1 MSLPAPLMFTVGLID
16 QITKPIAKIS
26 NRINDLSATYQAGT
40 MQMASGIG
48 GVVASGFALQNALMP
63 AIEMDRALGE
73 VESLGVRDSALKMLA
88 QNSYEYALKYGASAV
103 DFVRSSYDIQS
114 AIGGL
119 NDADLSRFTM
129 ASNVLAKATKAD
141 AATVTSY
148 MGTMYGIFKND
159 AKNMGEGA
167 WIERVTGMTA
177 SAVVAFKTDGKK
189 MSDAFAALGASA
201 GLAPLEEQMAIMGT
215 LQATMEGSES
225 ATKYKSFLAG
235 VGKAQKALNL
245 QFADANGNMLPMID
259 ILNKIKGKY
268 GDTISVAEGD
278 QLATAFGSQEAV
290 SLVKLLLNDID
301 GLAGSINQLGKVNG
315 MEQAEKMA
323 AAMTDQSERLSQ
335 SWFVIRAAFGAAIL
349 PAFNQFVGKLANMS
363 SSVIDFTSKF
373 PNITRWLGYFGIGLL
388 LAVAA
393 GGLFTIM
400 MGAGKMAMTTWAG
413 AAAVW
418 NGAIWLVN
426 AGLVK
431 LRAVMLAVNIAMYA
445 NPIGFLIAG
454 IAAAIVAVGA
464 MIYYWDDLKATISE
478 WGWIKAVGDFFG
490 EMITGLKNEFISFY
504 NWIASKLNNL
514 PGVDIELKPIVEPVD
529 TRKLQNATKLPE
541 NMPNQQAMPQWMQR
555 QASNDTGAFNG
566 ALPKHAGSLP
576 KMGVPEQLNQQLNV
590 QRNLPAPYKPEPLT
604 QQQHLQLVRPA
615 AYVPEQLNQ
624 QLNVQRNLPKPY
636 APENLTQQQH
646 LQLVKPAAYVPEQV
660 NQQLNMQR
668 NLPKPYQPEAV
679 TQKQQLQLVKPA
691 DYVPEALSQQL
702 NVHRNLPKPYQ
713 PEAVTQQQL
722 QLVKPA
728 AYTPEAVTQQQK
740 LQLVKPAT
748 YMPEALNQQL
758 NVQRNLPKPYQPEAV
773 TQQQQLQLVTPAAY
787 VPEALSQ
794 QLNVQRNL
802 PQPYTPEKL
811 QQQLDIKPVATD
823 TLASAITPKYNQQAA
838 VSAQAVRK
846 ATQTVSNGKTI
857 SFGDVIVQNPPKN
870 WSLSEL
876 ADQQELRTA

>member
-26 NRINDLSATYQAGT
+26 NKLNGLAENYQAGT
-40 MQMASGIG
+40 MQMATGIG
-48 GVVASGFALQNALMP
+48 GVAASGFALQNALMP

-73 VESLGVRDSALKMLA
+73 VASLGVRDSALKMLSE
-88 QNSYEYALKYGASAV
+88 NSYAYAMKYGESAT

-141 AATVTSY
+141 AATVTNY

-159 AKNMGEGA
+159 AKKMGEGA

-268 GDTISVAEGD
+268 GDTISVAESD
-278 QLATAFGSQEAV
+278 QLASAFGSEEAV

-301 GLAGSINQLGKVNG
+301 GLAGSISHLGKVKG

-323 AAMTDQSERLSQ
+323 AEMTDQSERLSA
-335 SWFVIRAAFGAAIL
+335 SWFVIRAAFGTAVL
-349 PAFNQFVGKLANMS
+349 PAFNEFVGKIADMS
-363 SSVIDFTSKF
+363 KGVIDFTSKF
-373 PNITRWLGYFGIGLL
+373 PNISRWLGYLGIGLL

-400 MGAGKMAMTTWAG
+400 MGAGTMAMTTWAG
-413 AAAVW
+413 GAAVW

-454 IAAAIVAVGA
+454 IGLAIVAVA
-464 MIYYWDDLKATISE
+464 AIIYYWDDLKATVSE

-490 EMITGLKNEFISFY
+490 EMITGIQNQFISFY
-504 NWIASKLNNL
+504 NWIAGKLNTL
-514 PGVDIELKPIVEPVD
+514 PGVDIELKPIVGPVD
-529 TRKLQNATKLPE
+529 PQKLQNATKLPE
-541 NMPNQQAMPQWMQR
+541 NMPSQQAMPKWMQR
-555 QASNDTGAFNG
+555 QAANDTGVFNS
-566 ALPKHAGSLP
+566 AL
-576 KMGVPEQLNQQLNV
+576 PEQLNQQLKV
-590 QRNLPAPYKPEPLT
+590 QHNLPAPYAPEPLT
-604 QQQHLQLVRPA
+604 QQQHLQLVKPA

-624 QLNVQRNLPKPY
+624 QLNVQRNLP
-636 APENLTQQQH
+636 A
-646 LQLVKPAAYVPEQV
+646 
-660 NQQLNMQR
+660 
-668 NLPKPYQPEAV
+668 
-679 TQKQQLQLVKPA
+679 
-691 DYVPEALSQQL
+691 
-702 NVHRNLPKPYQ
+702 
-713 PEAVTQQQL
+713 
-722 QLVKPA
+722 
-728 AYTPEAVTQQQK
+728 
-740 LQLVKPAT
+740 
-748 YMPEALNQQL
+748 
-758 NVQRNLPKPYQPEAV
+758 
-773 TQQQQLQLVTPAAY
+773 
-787 VPEALSQ
+787 
-794 QLNVQRNL
+794 
-802 PQPYTPEKL
+802 PYTPEKL
-811 QQQLDIKPVATD
+811 QQQVDIKPVASD
-823 TLASAITPKYNQQAA
+823 MLAGTITPKYNQQAA
-838 VSAQAVRK
+838 ASAQASRK
-846 ATQTVSNGKTI
+846 ATQSVSGGKTI
-857 SFGDVIVQNPPKN
+857 SFGDVIVQNPPKE
-870 WSLSEL
+870 WSLAEL